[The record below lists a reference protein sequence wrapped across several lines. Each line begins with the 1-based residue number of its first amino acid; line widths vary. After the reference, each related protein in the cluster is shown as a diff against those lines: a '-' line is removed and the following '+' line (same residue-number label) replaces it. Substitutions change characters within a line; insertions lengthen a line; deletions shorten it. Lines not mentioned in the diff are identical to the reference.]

1 MAKIRKAVLVNAP
14 PTKIWPLISNVENI
28 APLSP
33 AVVEAKI
40 TSNGAHG
47 VGTTFDM
54 IIDMLGFKIKG
65 SNEVTVYEPDL
76 RVAWKS
82 TKGLENSGEIRLIPR
97 GENTNVSF
105 TVDYTVPGGA
115 MLGNLADKMGLE
127 KINEDN
133 SQGMLDELKR
143 VMEG

>member
-54 IIDMLGFKIKG
+54 SIDMLGFKIKG

-97 GENTNVSF
+97 GEGTNVSF

>member
-97 GENTNVSF
+97 GEGTNVSF